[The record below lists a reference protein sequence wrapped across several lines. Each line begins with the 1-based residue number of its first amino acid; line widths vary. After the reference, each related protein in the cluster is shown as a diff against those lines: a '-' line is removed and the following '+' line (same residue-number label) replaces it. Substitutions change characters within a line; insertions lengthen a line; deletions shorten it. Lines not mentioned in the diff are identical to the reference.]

1 MMTNRVGTVL
11 ITAFIS
17 SIISG
22 VLWAKMLSISTTLA
36 GISSITVG
44 IIVGLSVL
52 LTGRKRKTSYGL
64 IASAY
69 AIIGLTLGKFLDV
82 RWNTFQ
88 RIQRHLMDQYELSA
102 EQAEPMAQAQFGGYS
117 TWELMADQTA
127 RWDILLYAAAAYFA
141 FRIVFVRFLP
151 ILSNSSQHL
160 VPS

>member
-117 TWELMADQTA
+117 TWELLADQTA

-141 FRIVFVRFLP
+141 FRIVFVRFLHNV
-151 ILSNSSQHL
+151 IKTEED
-160 VPS
+160 

>member
-1 MMTNRVGTVL
+1 MMNNRVGTVL
-11 ITAFIS
+11 IAAFIS

-141 FRIVFVRFLP
+141 FRIVFVRFLHNV
-151 ILSNSSQHL
+151 IKTEED
-160 VPS
+160 

>member
-1 MMTNRVGTVL
+1 MTVL

-117 TWELMADQTA
+117 TWELMADQPA

-141 FRIVFVRFLP
+141 FRIVFVRFLHN
-151 ILSNSSQHL
+151 IIKTEED
-160 VPS
+160 

>member
-1 MMTNRVGTVL
+1 MMNNRVGTVL
-11 ITAFIS
+11 IAAFIS

-52 LTGRKRKTSYGL
+52 LTGRTRKTSYGL

-102 EQAEPMAQAQFGGYS
+102 EQAEPMAQAQFGPNG
-117 TWELMADQTA
+117 TVGLIAL
-127 RWDILLYAAAAYFA
+127 RCGRL
-141 FRIVFVRFLP
+141 FR
-151 ILSNSSQHL
+151 LSYCICSFPAQCH
-160 VPS
+160 

>member
-69 AIIGLTLGKFLDV
+69 AIIGLTL
-82 RWNTFQ
+82 
-88 RIQRHLMDQYELSA
+88 
-102 EQAEPMAQAQFGGYS
+102 
-117 TWELMADQTA
+117 
-127 RWDILLYAAAAYFA
+127 
-141 FRIVFVRFLP
+141 
-151 ILSNSSQHL
+151 
-160 VPS
+160 

>member
-69 AIIGLTLGKFLDV
+69 AIIGLTLGKILDV

-141 FRIVFVRFLP
+141 FRIVFVRFLHNV
-151 ILSNSSQHL
+151 IKTEED
-160 VPS
+160 

>member
-22 VLWAKMLSISTTLA
+22 VLWAKMLSFSTTLD

-141 FRIVFVRFLP
+141 FRIVFVRFLHNV
-151 ILSNSSQHL
+151 IKTEED
-160 VPS
+160 

>member
-127 RWDILLYAAAAYFA
+127 RWDILLYAATAYFA
-141 FRIVFVRFLP
+141 FRIVFVRFLHNV
-151 ILSNSSQHL
+151 IKTEED
-160 VPS
+160 

>member
-1 MMTNRVGTVL
+1 MMNNRVGTVL
-11 ITAFIS
+11 IAAFIS

-52 LTGRKRKTSYGL
+52 LTGRTRKTSYGL

-88 RIQRHLMDQYELSA
+88 RIQRHLMNQYELSA

-141 FRIVFVRFLP
+141 FRIVFVRFLHNV
-151 ILSNSSQHL
+151 IKTEED
-160 VPS
+160 

>member
-52 LTGRKRKTSYGL
+52 LTWRKRKTSYGL

-82 RWNTFQ
+82 RWTTFQ

-141 FRIVFVRFLP
+141 FRIVFVRFLHNV
-151 ILSNSSQHL
+151 IKTEED
-160 VPS
+160 

>member
-22 VLWAKMLSISTTLA
+22 VLWAKMLSFSTTLA

-141 FRIVFVRFLP
+141 FRIVFVRFLHNV
-151 ILSNSSQHL
+151 IKTEED
-160 VPS
+160 

>member
-52 LTGRKRKTSYGL
+52 LTGRTRKTNYGL

-141 FRIVFVRFLP
+141 FRIVFVRFLHNV
-151 ILSNSSQHL
+151 IKTEED
-160 VPS
+160 

>member
-141 FRIVFVRFLP
+141 FRIVFVRFLHNV
-151 ILSNSSQHL
+151 IKTEED
-160 VPS
+160 

>member
-52 LTGRKRKTSYGL
+52 LTGRKRKTNYGL

-141 FRIVFVRFLP
+141 FRIVFVRFLHNV
-151 ILSNSSQHL
+151 IKTEED
-160 VPS
+160 

>member
-11 ITAFIS
+11 IAAFIS

-141 FRIVFVRFLP
+141 FRIVFVRFLHNV
-151 ILSNSSQHL
+151 IKTEED
-160 VPS
+160 

>member
-44 IIVGLSVL
+44 IIGGLSVL

-141 FRIVFVRFLP
+141 FRIVFVRFLHNV
-151 ILSNSSQHL
+151 IKTEED
-160 VPS
+160 

>member
-102 EQAEPMAQAQFGGYS
+102 EQAEPMAQAQFGVYS

-141 FRIVFVRFLP
+141 FRIVFVRFLHNV
-151 ILSNSSQHL
+151 IKTEED
-160 VPS
+160 